1 MVEKRELWFK
11 PGKTFKRHS
20 KFDKDLSVES
30 NLRVMYRNSKLKDPA
45 DRWRRVG
52 RQSLSLANLTSDKP
66 TERKARAVADLAF
79 KKLAKLQG

>member
-20 KFDKDLSVES
+20 KFDKNLSVEA
-30 NLRVMYRNSKLKDPA
+30 NLKLMYGNAKLKDPA

-52 RQSLSLANLTSDKP
+52 RQAQALANLTVSVETKK
-66 TERKARAVADLAF
+66 KANAVAKIAF
-79 KKLAKLQG
+79 KKLEKTK

>member
-20 KFDKDLSVES
+20 GFDKDLSVEA
-30 NLRVMYRNSKLKDPA
+30 NLKLMYRNTKLKDPA

-52 RQSLSLANLTSDKP
+52 RQAIALANLTSDKL
-66 TERKARAVADLAF
+66 TERKARAVADAAF
-79 KKLAKLQG
+79 KKLAKIQG